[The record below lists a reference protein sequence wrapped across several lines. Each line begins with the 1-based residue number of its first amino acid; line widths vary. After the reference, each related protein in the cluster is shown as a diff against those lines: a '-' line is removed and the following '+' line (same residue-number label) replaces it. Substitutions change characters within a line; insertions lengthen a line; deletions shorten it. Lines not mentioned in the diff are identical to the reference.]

1 MYDNADGSICFG
13 ILVNPPFKGNKAEV
27 EVNKLKKNEPIF
39 MWLLT
44 TVITLI
50 FYIILR
56 TFNTKTLFLVQS
68 Q

>member
-39 MWLLT
+39 MWFLT
-44 TVITLI
+44 IIITVI
-50 FYIILR
+50 FYVILR
-56 TFNTKTLFLVQS
+56 AFNTKTLFLVQS